1 MYHLNKKHITFA
13 WHTLLNTYF
22 YIYNMSTYLTRDFW
36 LVSAGNF
43 FLFLSFYALLPLL
56 PFYLA
61 EEYGADGAMTGLIL
75 GVYMVA
81 LVAIRPVA
89 GYLLDVFSR
98 KPIIKP
104 CLSLRISILYSF
116 ILCKYTLLTTTKL
129 ALFLCSCKFQGKK
142 MSQWSHF

>member
-1 MYHLNKKHITFA
+1 
-13 WHTLLNTYF
+13 
-22 YIYNMSTYLTRDFW
+22 MSTYLTRDFW

-104 CLSLRISILYSF
+104 YLSLRISILYLKSA
-116 ILCKYTLLTTTKL
+116 TTRL
-129 ALFLCSCKFQGKK
+129 I
-142 MSQWSHF
+142 

>member
-1 MYHLNKKHITFA
+1 
-13 WHTLLNTYF
+13 
-22 YIYNMSTYLTRDFW
+22 MSTYLTRDFW

-98 KPIIKP
+98 KPIINP
-104 CLSLRISILYSF
+104 
-116 ILCKYTLLTTTKL
+116 
-129 ALFLCSCKFQGKK
+129 LFN
-142 MSQWSHF
+142 

>member
-13 WHTLLNTYF
+13 SHTLLNTYF

-104 CLSLRISILYSF
+104 
-116 ILCKYTLLTTTKL
+116 
-129 ALFLCSCKFQGKK
+129 
-142 MSQWSHF
+142 

>member
-1 MYHLNKKHITFA
+1 
-13 WHTLLNTYF
+13 
-22 YIYNMSTYLTRDFW
+22 MSTYLTRDFW

-104 CLSLRISILYSF
+104 YLSLRISILYSF
-116 ILCKYTLLTTTKL
+116 ILCKYTLLTSTKL
-129 ALFLCSCKFQGKK
+129 TLFLCTRKFQGKK